1 MSRGCAGR
9 PCRSRYA
16 GDATSGRRTAHS
28 RRERSDE
35 SLAGDADRDV
45 EAAGHDVD
53 DVIGEHEV
61 DVDARIAFE
70 KRGQHR
76 RQVAHPE
83 RHRRIHAHEAVWF
96 ERLRGRLALDQ
107 FRIGEQPDRAV
118 AQQFASR
125 RERQLA
131 RRAVQQHRAEA
142 FFEARD
148 GLRHR
153 RLRDAEQVGGF
164 RERPVSA
171 TRAKMAQASRSGRC
185 CMVGIHG
192 GKRNG
197 CSAPRKRACD
207 AGILIRPGEKSLW
220 NLIYFRWAP
229 AC

>member
-1 MSRGCAGR
+1 MSRGCGAAVPVEVR
-9 PCRSRYA
+9 
-16 GDATSGRRTAHS
+16 GRRDERPAHRAQPARAQ
-28 RRERSDE
+28 RRIAG
-35 SLAGDADRDV
+35 AGDADRDV

-96 ERLRGRLALDQ
+96 ERCADASLSISSASASS
-107 FRIGEQPDRAV
+107 RIARS
-118 AQQFASR
+118 QQFASR

-131 RRAVQQHRAEA
+131 RRAAAASRRGV
-142 FFEARD
+142 FEARD

-153 RLRDAEQVGGF
+153 RLRGRRAG
-164 RERPVSA
+164 RRLSRTLRLA

-185 CMVGIHG
+185 CMVGIWQGSGTDAAHRESG
-192 GKRNG
+192 
-197 CSAPRKRACD
+197 RAMQ
-207 AGILIRPGEKSLW
+207 GILIRPGEKSLW